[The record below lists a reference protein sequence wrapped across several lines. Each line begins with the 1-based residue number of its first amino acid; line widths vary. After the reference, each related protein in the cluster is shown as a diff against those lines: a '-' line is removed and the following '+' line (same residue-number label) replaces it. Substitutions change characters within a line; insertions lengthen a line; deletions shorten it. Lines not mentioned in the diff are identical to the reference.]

1 MVERHS
7 SQLAHREVCR
17 RAVSQ
22 SRVLGIPS
30 GILEPRIVPVE
41 VLNHEDHPLS
51 INVPD
56 EKPKYR
62 HFVDETY
69 VAVDEEFPDFQ
80 IRAIHKNQ
88 AGHPDSIGQKIDRK
102 DVKADKY
109 VEKIYVKI
117 DQKPKA
123 ISKTVAQPKEA
134 EGLQAKKDNGIHN
147 EQPKK
152 GNAAESE
159 VYGDANGQAAFF
171 TFRVSNAPLSD
182 CFFSTLLSE
191 LLMKF
196 FEEI

>member
-1 MVERHS
+1 MFWNYVS
-7 SQLAHREVCR
+7 CGLISVKSNNLALPGKNY
-17 RAVSQ
+17 
-22 SRVLGIPS
+22 RVLGIPS

-69 VAVDEEFPDFQ
+69 VAVDEEFPDFR

-159 VYGDANGQAAFF
+159 VYGDANGQAD
-171 TFRVSNAPLSD
+171 R
-182 CFFSTLLSE
+182 SE
-191 LLMKF
+191 GNSPKS
-196 FEEI
+196 EGAKPEGKYE